1 MLKAIFTL
9 PRVFSTDEHRR
20 RMILNASLIIF
31 TVMALLGIILIL
43 FTMNKPSDRA
53 QADILLKMSLLT
65 VVTMGTLLIA
75 NRSPKVPGW
84 LTGIIFIA
92 FLIAFISRSDTP
104 HELYNGRSL
113 IAWVLP
119 VMIGAIILSPQSV
132 FIVVAVILG
141 LIQFLTP
148 RFTGEGVNYFAMI
161 ILLIVAFISWVEM
174 TIANNAIRTTR
185 YETANKQ
192 AILNSIA
199 DGVLVIDLQGKLLSA
214 NPALLQMISEA
225 DLREIIT
232 KPLEKTIQWKRK
244 IFSVTAS
251 PLPEIGTVAIFRDD
265 TRRHEIEHARDA
277 LLATGSHE
285 LRTPLAAVMNY
296 LELLI
301 MLSQMGK
308 VNGQEFSEHLMR
320 ALENSKRLQ
329 NLINDILDQAQI
341 QAGVLTLN
349 IQPFD
354 LRSMLM
360 KVGHLLG
367 GLMQQKNLSYTLS
380 IAYDVPS
387 RIQGDPDRLHQVL
400 INLIG
405 NGIKFTNQGGINVYV
420 SMESKE
426 KISIKIIDTGPGI
439 PPEQLPDI
447 FEAFRRGSNYAQREQ
462 QGAGLGLSIAREI
475 VTLMGGEISVISQI
489 GTGSTFT
496 ILLPVEPIQ

>member
-1 MLKAIFTL
+1 MLKALFNISDIFD
-9 PRVFSTDEHRR
+9 TDERR
-20 RMILNASLIIF
+20 RRLILNALLIIF
-31 TVMALLGIILIL
+31 IVTAFLGILLTIFTKSQGGEPLI
-43 FTMNKPSDRA
+43 R
-53 QADILLKMSLLT
+53 ILLFAIIGMIL
-65 VVTMGTLLIA
+65 LLIA
-75 NRSPKVPGW
+75 NRSPKVPGS
-84 LTGIIFIA
+84 LTGVIVVA
-92 FLIAFISRSDTP
+92 FLIAVISRADSA

-113 IAWVLP
+113 IIWVLP
-119 VMIGAIILSPQSV
+119 VMIGAVILSPLSV
-132 FIVVAVILG
+132 FVIAAVIFVLMI
-141 LIQFLTP
+141 LFTP
-148 RFTGEGVNYFAMI
+148 NTPADMINYYAMTVI
-161 ILLIVAFISWVEM
+161 FIVAFISWLEM
-174 TIANNAIRTTR
+174 SIANRAIRTAR
-185 YETANKQ
+185 HETANKQ
-192 AILNSIA
+192 AVLNSIA

-214 NPALLQMISEA
+214 NPALLEMISEA
-225 DLREIIT
+225 DLRQIILN
-232 KPLEKTIQWKRK
+232 PLEKTIHWKRK

-251 PLPEIGTVAIFRDD
+251 PLPEVGIVAIFRDE

-296 LELLI
+296 LELLL

-308 VNGQEFSEHLMR
+308 ASSQEFSEHLTR

-349 IQPFD
+349 YQTFD

-367 GLMQQKNLSYTLS
+367 GLLQQKNLSYALS
-380 IAYDVPS
+380 IAPDVPLQ
-387 RIQGDPDRLHQVL
+387 IQGDANRLHQVL
-400 INLIG
+400 INLVG

-420 SMESKE
+420 SMASQK
-426 KISIKIIDTGPGI
+426 KMSIQIIDSGPGI

-475 VTLMGGEISVISQI
+475 VTLMGGEISVVSQI

-496 ILLPVEPIQ
+496 VIIPIEAP

>member
-1 MLKAIFTL
+1 MLKALFTIPDIFD
-9 PRVFSTDEHRR
+9 TDERRR
-20 RMILNASLIIF
+20 RMILNALLIIF
-31 TVMALLGIILIL
+31 ILMTLPVILIILI
-43 FTMNKPSDRA
+43 TMNNPVDKPK
-53 QADILLKMSLLT
+53 ADILIKVSLLT
-65 VVTMGTLLIA
+65 VVTLGTLLAA
-75 NRSPKVPGW
+75 NRSPKIPGW
-84 LTGIIFIA
+84 LTGIIFVA
-92 FLIAFISRSDTP
+92 FLVAITSRIDTP

-113 IAWVLP
+113 ITWVLP
-119 VMIGAIILSPQSV
+119 IMIGAVILSPESV
-132 FIVVAVILG
+132 FIIALTILG
-141 LIQFLTP
+141 LMQIFTP
-148 RFTGEGVNYFAMI
+148 NTNGDTVNYFAMM
-161 ILLIVAFISWVEM
+161 ILVLVAFISWVEM
-174 TIANNAIRTTR
+174 SIANKAIRTAR

-214 NPALLQMISEA
+214 NPALLEMISDA
-225 DLREIIT
+225 DLREIIRT
-232 KPLEKTIQWKRK
+232 PLEKTVHWKRK

-251 PLPEIGTVAIFRDD
+251 PLPEVGTVAIFRDE

-296 LELLI
+296 LELLL

-308 VNGQEFSEHLMR
+308 ANGPEFSEHLIR

-349 IQPFD
+349 VQPFD

-367 GLMQQKNLSYTLS
+367 GLLQQKNLSYTLA
-380 IAYDVPS
+380 IAPDVPS
-387 RIQGDPDRLHQVL
+387 RIFGDSNRLHQVL
-400 INLIG
+400 VNLIG
-405 NGIKFTNQGGINVYV
+405 NGIKFTNQGGINVHV
-420 SMESKE
+420 SMASKQ
-426 KISIKIIDTGPGI
+426 KISIQIADTGPGI

-496 ILLPVEPIQ
+496 IIIPVEAA